1 MEETPLLQPNEL
13 YGQRRSKDTSRL
25 RAYNKILEQ
34 IHHRIRVIS
43 KLPQSPCYLIYTVP
57 PFVFGL
63 PKLDLE
69 DCVVYLVFQLRQG
82 GFDIRF
88 TYPNMIYISWMHH
101 EKSYLIEQSP
111 IMLAMIGSAE
121 RAKAEQEQKEREKR
135 RKVKPPTIFQ
145 DKKKVSFYPIK
156 DPLYPTKGSLYPT
169 KGSLYPTK
177 GSLYPTKGSLYPTNG
192 SLYPTNGS
200 TNPYI
205 PPSFQE
211 PLSAGPEP
219 PSAASYVP
227 PSSFLQ
233 NVTNPTPTTTRPL
246 SVPDYFKR

>member
-156 DPLYPTKGSLYPT
+156 DPLYPTQGSLYPT
-169 KGSLYPTK
+169 K
-177 GSLYPTKGSLYPTNG
+177 G

>member
-169 KGSLYPTK
+169 KGSFYPTK
-177 GSLYPTKGSLYPTNG
+177 
-192 SLYPTNGS
+192 GS

>member
-135 RKVKPPTIFQ
+135 RKVKPPTIFK

-169 KGSLYPTK
+169 KGSFYPTK
-177 GSLYPTKGSLYPTNG
+177 
-192 SLYPTNGS
+192 GS